1 MSCQLLRRRAVESLT
16 GLRRSAIYQRVAD
29 GLLPRPV
36 SVGRRAVAW
45 PANEIESINLARV
58 AGANDAALRALVVKL
73 HADRAQLGVSA

>member
-1 MSCQLLRRRAVESLT
+1 MSCQLLRRHAVESLT

-36 SVGRRAVAW
+36 SLGRRAVAW
-45 PANEIESINLARV
+45 VASELERVNLARV
-58 AGANDAALRALVVKL
+58 AGADEDAIRALVAKL